1 MKYEQEELEIA
12 EPVMA
17 PIVAILVGALLI
29 ALGTYT
35 AAIVVPW
42 IGIVVSIAGVAT
54 ILVGLVMLVGLAKG
68 NQKSPG
74 TKK

>member
-1 MKYEQEELEIA
+1 MKYEQEGLEIA

-17 PIVAILVGALLI
+17 PIFAILIGALLI

-54 ILVGLVMLVGLAKG
+54 ILVGLVMLVELAKG
-68 NQKSPG
+68 NQKPAG
-74 TKK
+74 QKK